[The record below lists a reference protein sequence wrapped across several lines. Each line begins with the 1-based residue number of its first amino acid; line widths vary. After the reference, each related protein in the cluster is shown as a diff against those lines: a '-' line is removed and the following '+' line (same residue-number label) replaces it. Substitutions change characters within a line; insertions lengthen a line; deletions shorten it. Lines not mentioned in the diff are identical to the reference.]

1 MRNKEF
7 EPDEI
12 ADAAMQVF
20 WQKGYA
26 ATSVQ
31 DLVDG
36 TGLSRSSLYNTF
48 ENKHTLYQEALK
60 RYQAITTANIQRLTG
75 DASVQER
82 IRQLLLSILD
92 DELKDPQQKGCMV
105 ANAALELAAHDQN
118 VAQHVRQNF
127 QRLQQA
133 LMQLI
138 VYGQLSGEI
147 SSDRNPEAL
156 AYFLVNTIQGMR
168 ILGKGSDLAER
179 QKILQYVI
187 DITMLSL

>member
-7 EPDEI
+7 ELDEV

-31 DLVDG
+31 DLVEG

-48 ENKHTLYQEALK
+48 ENKQKLYQEALK
-60 RYQAITTANIQRLTG
+60 RYQAITTANIQKLIG
-75 DASVQER
+75 NEPVKEQ
-82 IRQLLLSILD
+82 IQQLFLSILD
-92 DELKDPQQKGCMV
+92 DELKDPQQKGCLV
-105 ANAALELAAHDQN
+105 ANAALELAAHDEN
-118 VAQHVRQNF
+118 VAQQINYNF

-133 LMQLI
+133 LQNLI
-138 VYGQLSGEI
+138 MRGQNTGEI
-147 SSDRNPEAL
+147 SEEKNAEAL

-168 ILGKGSDLAER
+168 ILSKGSSFQER
-179 QKILQYVI
+179 QKILNYVI
-187 DITMLSL
+187 DITMKYL

>member
-12 ADAAMQVF
+12 ADAAMKVF

-31 DLVDG
+31 DLVEG

-48 ENKHTLYQEALK
+48 ENKHKLYQEALK

-75 DASVQER
+75 DASVQQR
-82 IRQLLLSILD
+82 IHQLLTSILE
-92 DELKDPQQKGCMV
+92 DELSDPQQKGCLV
-105 ANAALELAAHDQN
+105 ANAALELAAHDEM
-118 VAQHVRQNF
+118 VAQHVQHNF

-147 SSDRNPEAL
+147 SSDKNPEAL

-168 ILGKGSDLAER
+168 ILSKGSDLKER
-179 QKILQYVI
+179 QKNLQHVI
-187 DITMLSL
+187 ETAMACL